1 MDHIGDL
8 EFQMEK
14 VLIAHSGESIANVQ
28 DCTPLVNESSKG
40 IDLEP
45 QSLLQEEN
53 SLVNT
58 LEQLVK

>member
-1 MDHIGDL
+1 MAHIVVL
-8 EFQMEK
+8 EFQVDK

-58 LEQLVK
+58 LEQSIK

>member
-1 MDHIGDL
+1 MTHIGDL
-8 EFQMEK
+8 EFQVEIF
-14 VLIAHSGESIANVQ
+14 LIAHSGESIENSQ
-28 DCTPLVNESSKG
+28 DCTPLVNESSKV
-40 IDLEP
+40 IELEP